1 MKVKKEKLK
10 KVSVILLAV
19 LLVTTFFWNEI
30 GGVVKDWM
38 GINAKGRFFITIDG
52 EPVNFTPDLGYPYL
66 TKTQRTMVPIRI
78 ISENMGY
85 NVDWSKDTW
94 HQGIRKVWI
103 NNNTNRIELEIGKS
117 TAIVNGKS
125 VPIDRDEKTGKPV
138 DTKAEL
144 VGSRTYV
151 PLRFITE
158 AMGGIVE
165 YERKNGNHY
174 IDIITGKD
182 VEEPKDG
189 GTYSG
194 ITFDPKKDVL
204 NDGSGRMSEEK
215 TKEFLAK
222 VIANSKFYKENGK
235 YYFKYDKVDVPE
247 GYTVGLSFKVYP
259 KSGSNVVPV
268 TLTPYPFINPE
279 ENKIPVGQSFV
290 RQIRNDAVDAADL
303 IMFQIA
309 IVKDSYNGRGDK
321 SSISYMIEYNPIT
334 KTTTRTIY
342 DKWGNGHTYPFDASS
357 IFDI

>member
-1 MKVKKEKLK
+1 MHKHIKHL
-10 KVSVILLAV
+10 ILLT
-19 LLVTTFFWNEI
+19 LILV
-30 GGVVKDWM
+30 GLSSL
-38 GINAKGRFFITIDG
+38 GIISCAENHKPYNLNLTIDG

-174 IDIITGKD
+174 IAITTGKEIID
-182 VEEPKDG
+182 EPEDKG
-189 GTYSG
+189 EIVT
-194 ITFDPKKDVL
+194 
-204 NDGSGRMSEEK
+204 
-215 TKEFLAK
+215 TKQAK
-222 VIANSKFYKENGK
+222 VIVGDGKEVTALADKYHYSYMNLGSGHYFDYKKNQKNGFIEPVIQLDAESNNGFWFTFSIMNKEEYKGKNYEIKFECTSNPEYVKNTEWKDMNKFFTTIGLPMKYGAKRGDVVKYEISIRNGN
-235 YYFKYDKVDVPE
+235 
-247 GYTVGLSFKVYP
+247 TTKVYP
-259 KSGSNVVPV
+259 
-268 TLTPYPFINPE
+268 F
-279 ENKIPVGQSFV
+279 
-290 RQIRNDAVDAADL
+290 
-303 IMFQIA
+303 
-309 IVKDSYNGRGDK
+309 
-321 SSISYMIEYNPIT
+321 
-334 KTTTRTIY
+334 TI
-342 DKWGNGHTYPFDASS
+342 KLGGMHEVE
-357 IFDI
+357 